1 MDDKRNET
9 LEQRKRAQQEF
20 LRLKKMQSGEIAPPP
35 KPSEES
41 VKPQTAQEK
50 AGNFWFY
57 YRWHIIVGVFA
68 AVVLS
73 ILISQCAGKEKFDTR
88 IVLFT
93 YDNYLDLQT
102 AAMEE
107 YFEGFCPDY
116 DGNGEVNV
124 GVTSCSYSKNQFA
137 NVDYNNTMA
146 TKLQSILVAQR
157 DIVLFIVDEETF
169 EYMNALPDDDD
180 LFVEERIVLDKDF
193 YTACDVLKEAPLPEG
208 LTLVCR
214 YYPEESLGGKDK
226 VSISHKNAMALLAL
240 MQENSK
246 K

>member
-73 ILISQCAGKEKFDTR
+73 ILISQCVGKEKFDTR

-107 YFEGFCPDY
+107 YFEGFCPDF

-124 GVTSCSYSKNQFA
+124 GVTSCSYSKGNFS
-137 NVDYNNTMA
+137 NPDLNNTMA
-146 TKLQSILVAQR
+146 TKLQSILIAQR
-157 DIVLFIVDEETF
+157 EIVLFIVDEETYQ
-169 EYMNALPDDDD
+169 YMNSLPAEDN
-180 LFVEERIVLDKDF
+180 LFMEQKAILGKDF
-193 YTACDVLKEAPLPEG
+193 YNSCNILEDLPLPEG
-208 LTLVCR
+208 LMLVCR
-214 YYPEESLGGKDK
+214 YYPDDMLKTDK
-226 VSISHKNAMALLAL
+226 VTTSHQKGVKLLKLVQEKN
-240 MQENSK
+240 K
-246 K
+246 